1 VFPSSKDGNI
11 EAVNGMP
18 LRIRVSGS
26 ARADD
31 LLAYLRSLG
40 ADARREGDAIT
51 VRRRH
56 RVLEG
61 EPPAQDRMELEF
73 VLREWATHQ
82 PGTTFEVEEAAA

>member
-1 VFPSSKDGNI
+1 VFPLLKDGKI
-11 EAVNGMP
+11 RGVNGMP
-18 LRIRVSGS
+18 LRIRVTGS

-31 LLAYLRSLG
+31 LLAYLRSIG

-61 EPPAQDRMELEF
+61 EPPMQDRVELEF
-73 VLREWATHQ
+73 VLREWATRQ
-82 PGTTFEVEEAAA
+82 PGTAFEVEEAA